1 MDNLYKKMNDALK
14 HLQAFHD
21 VFKVEKNFTET
32 EINDYKI
39 YKYNL
44 DKITKIIEDL
54 DFDSQLYSQ
63 KGRQMILADLFEY
76 ILLGRGYY
84 SIQTKDDKENFVR
97 LILHFVN
104 LLMSYETLTVSDNL
118 REKVLEK
125 LKKEIPE
132 ITLEEKFPELKGF
145 KGKIGLKEGESEAPK
160 ELNKYFDSLLPKTAG
175 GLWHEL
181 LVYVFLLRSNV
192 GYIIPLLLSQRLL
205 GFKRNIIP
213 PDFLIITYD
222 KNLYGVEVG
231 TKKEI
236 QSGAFSL
243 QTTIPTATIDTIN
256 SRTSDRCPICER
268 WIPFCEFVIDNY
280 SNFSNEI
287 KKTEI
292 RCLEDCNI
300 HEKDDIAAGKCPY
313 TKYSRKKVQ
322 TLLHTHHGY
331 ANGLH
336 YHYRCVLENVDQKVK
351 KEEIVA
357 AKDKIALKTH
367 YPYYSGLE
375 ELMKKME

>member
-1 MDNLYKKMNDALK
+1 MDSLFEKMNRALR

-21 VFKVEKNFTET
+21 VFKNEKNFAEN
-32 EINDYKI
+32 EKNDYEI
-39 YKYNL
+39 YKNNSNKL
-44 DKITKIIEDL
+44 TKIIVDL
-54 DFDSQLYSQ
+54 DFDSQLYSP

-84 SIQTKDDKENFVR
+84 SLQTKEDKEKFVR

-104 LLMSYETLTVSDNL
+104 LLMGYEILTVSDNL
-118 REKVLEK
+118 REIV
-125 LKKEIPE
+125 LKKLEEEIPE
-132 ITLEEKFPELKGF
+132 MNMEDKFSALKNF
-145 KGKIGLKEGESEAPK
+145 KGKIGLKEGESEASR
-160 ELNKYFDSLLPKTAG
+160 ELDRYFDSLLPKTAG

-181 LVYVFLLRSNV
+181 LVYVFLIRSNI

-236 QSGAFSL
+236 QSGSFSL

-256 SRTSDRCPICER
+256 SRTSDRCPICKR
-268 WIPFCEFVIDNY
+268 WIPFCEFVINDY
-280 SNFSNEI
+280 PNFDIEI
-287 KKTEI
+287 TEPEI
-292 RCLEDCNI
+292 RCLEKCSIYSKEN
-300 HEKDDIAAGKCPY
+300 IAAGKCPY
-313 TKYSRKKVQ
+313 TKYSRNEAQ
-322 TLLHTHHGY
+322 TLSYARHKY

-336 YHYRCVLENVDQKVK
+336 YHYRCVLENVEEEVK
-351 KEEIVA
+351 REIVV
-357 AKDKIALKTH
+357 AKDTIALKTH

-375 ELMKKME
+375 ELMKNKV